1 MVMAPARL
9 VRAAVAVLSLAP
21 IHLAHEDGEGVPSSG
36 EFQGIPAC
44 VEPGDEAAELRNC
57 LFGMERILSTPTHRV
72 PCYEYHRGT
81 RSDDY
86 HPATQAEENEEGSH
100 MGWYFNTTTRKC
112 VPVAPGECVACIP
125 FVAESGCTDACG
137 ALESAEEL
145 ELEREAEFEE
155 EMLQTWEVVYHF
167 SIAVYVCFALALLCD
182 DFFVAS
188 LDIIILKMDLPPDVA
203 GATLMAAGTSSPEL
217 FTASVG
223 VFITH
228 DPVGVGAVVGSTMFN
243 TLCIVGGSAI
253 ACGHVVPLDGR
264 IFYRDGLSYAFA
276 IVILYFVLFDGELT
290 PLESWLLLAGY
301 TGYVVLCTVYG
312 AMTSRWW

>member
-1 MVMAPARL
+1 MTLLSLRRTEQLRPAWARVYQPSRSLSPGLVAMAPARL
-9 VRAAVAVLSLAP
+9 VRAVAAVLSLAP
-21 IHLAHEDGEGVPSSG
+21 VQLAQEGGEGGHVPSSG

-86 HPATQAEENEEGSH
+86 HPATQEEENEEGSH
-100 MGWYFNTTTRKC
+100 MGWYFNATTRKC

-155 EMLQTWEVVYHF
+155 EMLETWEVVYHF

-188 LDIIILKMDLPPDVA
+188 LDVSVAAPFASPFRSLKRKRLHTDHHLKDGPAARRRRRHSHGRGHVIA
-203 GATLMAAGTSSPEL
+203 GALHRLGRRLHHPRPRRRRRSSRLHDVQHSLHRGGLGYRLRTRGAA
-217 FTASVG
+217 
-223 VFITH
+223 
-228 DPVGVGAVVGSTMFN
+228 
-243 TLCIVGGSAI
+243 
-253 ACGHVVPLDGR
+253 
-264 IFYRDGLSYAFA
+264 
-276 IVILYFVLFDGELT
+276 
-290 PLESWLLLAGY
+290 
-301 TGYVVLCTVYG
+301 
-312 AMTSRWW
+312 

>member
-1 MVMAPARL
+1 MAL
-9 VRAAVAVLSLAP
+9 
-21 IHLAHEDGEGVPSSG
+21 
-36 EFQGIPAC
+36 
-44 VEPGDEAAELRNC
+44 
-57 LFGMERILSTPTHRV
+57 
-72 PCYEYHRGT
+72 
-81 RSDDY
+81 
-86 HPATQAEENEEGSH
+86 
-100 MGWYFNTTTRKC
+100 
-112 VPVAPGECVACIP
+112 
-125 FVAESGCTDACG
+125 DA
-137 ALESAEEL
+137 
-145 ELEREAEFEE
+145 
-155 EMLQTWEVVYHF
+155 
-167 SIAVYVCFALALLCD
+167 
-182 DFFVAS
+182 
-188 LDIIILKMDLPPDVA
+188 
-203 GATLMAAGTSSPEL
+203 EL